1 MQKKVQKIKKINIK
15 IGEKVKVISG
25 QDKGKEG
32 VVKKILK
39 SKNQVIIEGINV
51 KVKHIKAQRS
61 SETGEIKRMEFPIN
75 RSNVL
80 RYEE

>member
-51 KVKHIKAQRS
+51 KVKHFKAQRS

>member
-1 MQKKVQKIKKINIK
+1 MQKKVKKIKKINIK

-25 QDKGKEG
+25 HDKGKDG
-32 VVKKILK
+32 IVKKILK
-39 SKNQVIIEGINV
+39 SKNQVIIEGINI

-61 SETGEIKRMEFPIN
+61 GETGEIKRIEFPIN

-80 RYEE
+80 GYKE